1 MFGGDEAMSSEFIDA
16 VNAVMSES
24 RLDLEVT
31 QAERFEW
38 KRSIEQLDAKTRKK
52 MSNSPVQAFVN
63 AALCLNPRSDRERE
77 LRDQL
82 AIMGASKLKDIRDA
96 QKNLP
101 IWLSELVQNAVDLN
115 ATELGLD
122 FNSTTQRL
130 VWWHDGLDEN
140 GNSFSSRASESGL
153 EDLQSLINIGSS
165 NKGHNLQST
174 GKFGLGFK
182 YWVSWWDRVSVI
194 ADDHIISWKL
204 ADNKQWFEK
213 DEDYPASK
221 IESPRVELR
230 KKTIFVFDRVREISE
245 SEPKISLEWNDLC
258 HILHGLTAQPKTTSV
273 EFTIDSKS
281 SSFRHIL
288 EEMVEEENSKI
299 VHWKNLVDGEFEKLN
314 VTKKGVHVYQSL
326 NSFPPNLTSPIMATI
341 RKEVDLIKLTLDKSQ
356 ADQLQTKLNGYLAAK
371 KATLT
376 YIVSEGGMNSSPISN
391 LFPITQIA
399 YAPPKQ
405 WKGTKYIFDA
415 PFMLTKDRQKLKD
428 HYLEIE
434 QNENMNQALFG
445 IMLQLYQTLVKYG
458 AKSSET
464 LRMLKSLPQDL
475 FTCVKSI
482 RSCDFSFEDAR
493 IWPLKGGT
501 FSTLSKTCGIPLRTE
516 LTDFINGRELQSPP
530 SDEDLEFLDNVNALV
545 HDSEVYCPN
554 EGNGVVD
561 SWVLQQQS
569 SLANMLD
576 ESRFWG
582 QSEVIV
588 PKPEDFF
595 FVPGFE
601 NCKNDWKS
609 FLPLPIQSYV
619 DGTGWL
625 FPEVEGTQ
633 NQDTRIKLTQSV
645 DEIREKLTSDA
656 CKAFLAKLEELEGDV
671 LIYLH
676 EDYRECILKHPVLV
690 QVKNRP
696 GVMSLHSHKFLLFD
710 QETQTKFYGSLL
722 SEGFRCR
729 GTVGESDQLDYL
741 IPETQLVAHFQ
752 NHPQEPKH
760 WPVFAKDIKSSKLV
774 MFEEPSVQR
783 YDTYVALTSRS
794 DKAWP
799 TYWSL
804 NLNSSDPRNNI
815 WNGNGFQSENTNTST
830 FGRFATRRG
839 ENADI
844 DLIYFSHWPK
854 GLATIAEQVASTY
867 HKKVQS
873 WNHFNINTHK
883 MIRPRPQQGDQPVS
897 FVHVE
902 LVSNTNAMR
911 RFIDEHPAMQVPG
924 FILPYHIPVEHSK
937 LTFDS
942 SRITSR
948 QGKKFIEHH
957 NNAKLTSYN
966 QNKNDWL
973 RVIHNRLS
981 QSVQYDDSP
990 ESKTKFMQ
998 MDSLTR
1004 SSFNSNTRAMSLTHI
1019 VLDLHLSGGNK
1030 IRSGLSTKQALLFCA
1045 SHQNIQNG
1053 EFTSWESWIEDF
1065 GTDKKRKVIMHS
1077 LGGGNLSHARPFSD
1091 DCYNE
1096 LRLLSPLGF
1105 TKNITDFAADVYA
1118 AIGNNWMLFP
1128 PYLSF
1133 DSIPR
1138 SGMEFIQLDAISES
1152 ETAEDRAQRYEHGLQ
1167 WLFSTQPEKVQ
1178 SFFTDYL
1185 QSLKTIDLQEQING
1199 LLLIATTMLHA
1210 PEDPEILIQRWIT
1223 EETIPF
1229 TKEQA
1234 EEIRNFTVSDAAWT
1248 DKSLIETLDLILGQ
1262 SEEHGL
1268 MLHTL
1273 DKALID
1279 GLDINKLQFND
1290 YYIVRNGEL
1299 NSSIQVPKYISSH
1312 DNPLWISKQ
1321 DLQEICGINL
1331 KHGTQHRLT
1340 SRFLLDDRDAILTFE
1355 RPRLPKIPEDANCVM
1370 FEQVHN
1376 FKNALH
1382 NCCTHLR
1389 TPERNHAIS
1398 QELDEKYQFIQT
1410 WLRARVVFDLLSQN
1424 NDSTTNIDG
1433 IESEL
1438 FQQLTALKV
1447 EKLEEGTTLVDG
1459 VKIGK
1464 HGYRLEWSKESG
1476 FKLQIGHHER
1486 FIHTLICV
1494 LDDLKREFRDLPME
1508 LPYQELVNE
1517 LCRKGA
1523 GILAQE
1529 QVEDFLKHKPRHNL
1543 WSNPETYK
1551 DEHAS
1556 LSELLRTH
1564 GERKLSLMAHGW
1576 KKDGIQ
1582 GASKFLEDRI
1592 TQWEEYTHYKS
1603 VVDEV
1608 QPLKPIARG
1617 CYPQQACMNLAV
1629 RPAFTSYDES
1639 ESLYPN
1645 KIYRL
1650 IKPDRST
1657 SFGHRPEHWPATPD
1671 FLGNCLFLSSQT
1683 FDRMRLNPEPFFFHA
1698 DPEHLLTQLRLTFE
1712 SKEFEGPE
1720 NHIKVTRALN
1730 VTEESVDDANLL
1742 FEKFHLLEML
1752 AFLKGTQS
1760 LRRE

>member
-16 VNAVMSES
+16 VNTVMSTKRVPLRQS
-24 RLDLEVT
+24 HP
-31 QAERFEW
+31 ERFKW
-38 KRSIEQLDAKTRKK
+38 RKIDHIPK
-52 MSNSPVQAFVN
+52 EDFETMRNDQIQAFVN
-63 AALCLNPRSDRERE
+63 AAMVLDPRDLDSQSYRNRLIKANTEKIE
-77 LRDQL
+77 Q
-82 AIMGASKLKDIRDA
+82 IRKV
-96 QKNLP
+96 QENLE
-101 IWLSELVQNAVDLN
+101 IWLSELVQNALDLN
-115 ATELGLD
+115 AEEMGLVYDSSTGRMIWWHNGLD
-122 FNSTTQRL
+122 QHN
-130 VWWHDGLDEN
+130 N
-140 GNSFSSRASESGL
+140 CFSSSDDNIGL
-153 EDLQSLINIGSS
+153 EDLQSLIEIGSS
-165 NKGHNLQST
+165 NKSLDLQST

-182 YWVSWWDRVSVI
+182 YWISWWDEVTVI
-194 ADDHIISWKL
+194 ADKHIISWKL
-204 ADNKQWFEK
+204 EENGRYFTNIKNK
-213 DEDYPASK
+213 PAASV
-221 IESPRVELR
+221 PDTPGELD
-230 KKTIFVFDRVREISE
+230 KKTIFVFEVDKKSTKPSMNWE
-245 SEPKISLEWNDLC
+245 NFT
-258 HILHGLTAQPKTTSV
+258 HILQGLTSQPRNVKITFNINNSTADFSHQLTEEKEVENTSITTWKNRLDGPLGQLNIPAQGLHYSRPL
-273 EFTIDSKS
+273 
-281 SSFRHIL
+281 SSF
-288 EEMVEEENSKI
+288 S
-299 VHWKNLVDGEFEKLN
+299 
-314 VTKKGVHVYQSL
+314 TKVQEAIKYRIS
-326 NSFPPNLTSPIMATI
+326 
-341 RKEVDLIKLTLDKSQ
+341 KEVDTIKSTLLPEQ
-356 ADQLQTKLNGYLAAK
+356 MQQLDERMEKYLDGKL
-371 KATLT
+371 ATLT
-376 YIVSEGGMNSSPISN
+376 YITDEQPGTFPPISN
-391 LFPITQIA
+391 LFPITYI
-399 YAPPKQ
+399 KKK
-405 WKGTKYIFDA
+405 WGDTRLIFDA
-415 PFMLTKDRQKLKD
+415 PFRLERDRQHLWGHEMWGDESKPRSRNMNSGLFQAMLELYEVAVANSGDQNINIAVLLSSLPKPLFELTKSCNTKFDFAD
-428 HYLEIE
+428 ANIWP
-434 QNENMNQALFG
+434 
-445 IMLQLYQTLVKYG
+445 VKG
-458 AKSSET
+458 GEF
-464 LRMLKSLPQDL
+464 KSLKEGV
-475 FTCVKSI
+475 C
-482 RSCDFSFEDAR
+482 
-493 IWPLKGGT
+493 
-501 FSTLSKTCGIPLRTE
+501 IPLRTGLSE
-516 LTDFINGRELQSPP
+516 FIQSQ
-530 SDEDLEFLDNVNALV
+530 SHLEDETERGIFLDQASGLIHPN
-545 HDSEVYCPN
+545 EVYDF
-554 EGNGVVD
+554 NGKNIVQ
-561 SWVLQQQS
+561 SWVL
-569 SLANMLD
+569 SLPDISKLKLL
-576 ESRFWG
+576 ETQFWG
-582 QSEVIV
+582 V
-588 PKPEDFF
+588 PEDINPRPDEFF
-595 FVPGFE
+595 TTAGFD
-601 NCKNDWKS
+601 NCKTNWHS
-609 FLPLPIQSYV
+609 FLPLPIFSYAN
-619 DGTGWL
+619 GAQWL
-625 FPEVEGTQ
+625 FPRGFDGGQ
-633 NQDTRIKLTQSV
+633 NDHRVKMTRSI
-645 DEIREKLTSDA
+645 DEIREELTSDA
-656 CKAFLAKLEELEGDV
+656 CISFLEKLEHLEGDV
-671 LIYLH
+671 MVYLS
-676 EDYRECILKHPVLV
+676 EDHRDCILTHEMVVTVSNRAGIKNIHGHEFLDFVLESE
-690 QVKNRP
+690 R
-696 GVMSLHSHKFLLFD
+696 
-710 QETQTKFYGSLL
+710 EFYGGLL
-722 SEGFRCR
+722 SEGFRCF
-729 GTVGESDQLDYL
+729 ELDENTQEQAYL
-741 IPETQLVAHFQ
+741 ITESELSAHFE
-752 NHPQEPKH
+752 NFPQEPNH
-760 WPVFAKDIKSSKLV
+760 WPVFAKEIDSSKLV
-774 MFEEPSVQR
+774 MFENPTVQR
-783 YDTYVALTSRS
+783 ENTYIALTHRA
-794 DKAWP
+794 DKPWP

-804 NLNSSDPRNNI
+804 DLKESSNSKSNI
-815 WNGNGFQSENTNTST
+815 WNGNGFQANNTNIST
-830 FGRFATRRG
+830 FGKFATRRG
-839 ENADI
+839 ENADL

-854 GLATIAEQVASTY
+854 GLGTIAEQMATTY
-867 HKKVQS
+867 MRKVQS
-873 WNHFNINTHK
+873 WNNVHFNTYNMK
-883 MIRPRPQQGDQPVS
+883 KPRPQQPGQPVS

-902 LVSNTNAMR
+902 LVSNTDEMR
-911 RFIDEHPAMQVPG
+911 RFVDEHKAMQVPG
-924 FILPYHIPVEHSK
+924 FILPYHMNTDNPKFNSNRILNHNAYKYIEEHNRGL
-937 LTFDS
+937 LTD
-942 SRITSR
+942 
-948 QGKKFIEHH
+948 
-957 NNAKLTSYN
+957 YN
-966 QNKNDWL
+966 QNRNDYL
-973 RVIHNRLS
+973 RVVHNRLS
-981 QSVQYDDSP
+981 QSMHYQ
-990 ESKTKFMQ
+990 ESSFPHRKEFIEK
-998 MDSLTR
+998 DKPSN
-1004 SSFNSNTRAMSLTHI
+1004 SSFNSNTRTMSLTHLL
-1019 VLDLHLSGGNK
+1019 LDHHLS
-1030 IRSGLSTKQALLFCA
+1030 REVRVSSGLSTTQALLFCA
-1045 SHQNIQNG
+1045 SHQNILNG
-1053 EFTSWESWIEDF
+1053 EFTNWESWIEDF
-1065 GTDKKRKVIMHS
+1065 GADKKRKVIMHS
-1077 LGGGNLSHARPFSD
+1077 LGSGNLSRARSCND
-1091 DCYNE
+1091 ACYDE
-1096 LRLLSPLGF
+1096 LRTLSPLGF

-1118 AIGNNWMLFP
+1118 AIGNNWMLAP
-1128 PYLSF
+1128 PHLSF

-1152 ETAEDRAQRYEHGLQ
+1152 ETAEDRAQRYEHGLR
-1167 WLFSTQPEKVQ
+1167 WLFSAQPEKVQ

-1234 EEIRNFTVSDAAWT
+1234 EEIRNLTVSDAAWT

-1486 FIHTLICV
+1486 FIHTLTCV

>member
-1 MFGGDEAMSSEFIDA
+1 MSSEFIDA
-16 VNAVMSES
+16 VNAVMSEPRS
-24 RLDLEVT
+24 DLEVT

-258 HILHGLTAQPKTTSV
+258 HILHGLTAQPKTTFV
-273 EFTIDSKS
+273 EFTIDAKS

-288 EEMVEEENSKI
+288 EEMVEEENSNI
-299 VHWKNLVDGEFEKLN
+299 VHWENVVDGEFEKLN
-314 VTKKGVHVYQSL
+314 VTKKGIHVYQSL
-326 NSFPPNLTSPIMATI
+326 DSFPPNLTSPIMATI
-341 RKEVDLIKLTLDKSQ
+341 RKEVDLIKLTLDKTQ

-371 KATLT
+371 KAALT
-376 YIVSEGGMNSSPISN
+376 YILSEGGMNTSPISN
-391 LFPITQIA
+391 LFPITKIT
-399 YAPPKQ
+399 YAAAKQ

-415 PFMLTKDRQKLKD
+415 PFLLTKDRQMLKD
-428 HYLEIE
+428 HYLEVA

-445 IMLQLYQTLVKYG
+445 IMLQLYQKLVKYG

-475 FTCVKSI
+475 FTCVKST
-482 RSCDFSFEDAR
+482 RSCDFSFEGAR

-501 FSTLSKTCGIPLRTE
+501 FSTLGKTCGIPLRTE

-530 SDEDLEFLDNVNALV
+530 SDEDLEFLDNVNALI

-561 SWVLQQQS
+561 SWVLQQPTS
-569 SLANMLD
+569 VANMLD
-576 ESRFWG
+576 ELRFWG
-582 QSEVIV
+582 QPEAIV

-595 FVPGFE
+595 SVPGFE
-601 NCKNDWKS
+601 DCTNNWKS
-609 FLPLPIQSYV
+609 FLPLPIQSYT
-619 DGTGWL
+619 DGAGWL
-625 FPEVEGTQ
+625 FPVIGTAQ
-633 NQDTRIKLTQSV
+633 QEDTRIKLTQSV
-645 DEIREKLTSDA
+645 GEIREKLTSDA
-656 CKAFLAKLEELEGDV
+656 CKAFLDKLEELEGDV

-696 GVMSLHSHKFLLFD
+696 GVMSLHGHKFLLFD

-783 YDTYVALTSRS
+783 YNTYVALTSKS
-794 DKAWP
+794 DKPWP

-804 NLNSSDPRNNI
+804 NLNSSDSKNNI

-867 HKKVQS
+867 QKKVQS

-897 FVHVE
+897 FVYVE
-902 LVSNTNAMR
+902 LVSNTNEMR

-937 LTFDS
+937 PTFNL

-948 QGKKFIEHH
+948 QGKRYIEHH

-981 QSVQYDDSP
+981 QSVQYDDSL
-990 ESKTKFMQ
+990 ESKAKFMQ

-1019 VLDLHLSGGNK
+1019 VLDLHLSGGNQ

-1053 EFTSWESWIEDF
+1053 EFTNWESWIEDF

-1096 LRLLSPLGF
+1096 IRLLSPLGF
-1105 TKNITDFAADVYA
+1105 TKNITDFDAEVYA
-1118 AIGNNWMLFP
+1118 AIGNGWMLFP
-1128 PYLSF
+1128 PHLPL

-1152 ETAEDRAQRYEHGLQ
+1152 ETAEDRALRYENGLR

-1185 QSLKTIDLQEQING
+1185 QSLKTLDLLNQING
-1199 LLLIATTMLHA
+1199 LLLIATTILHA
-1210 PEDPEILIQRWIT
+1210 PEEPRNLIQQWIT

-1234 EEIRNFTVSDAAWT
+1234 EEIRNLTESDAAWT
-1248 DKSLIETLDLILGQ
+1248 NSSLVEILDLILGQ

-1268 MLHTL
+1268 TLHTL
-1273 DKALID
+1273 DEALIYD
-1279 GLDINKLQFND
+1279 LDISNLQFNN
-1290 YYIVRNGEL
+1290 YFIVKNGEL
-1299 NSSIQVPKYISSH
+1299 ISSVQIPREISRH
-1312 DNPLWISKQ
+1312 DNPLWVSKQ

-1331 KHGTQHRLT
+1331 KQGTQHRLT
-1340 SRFLLDDRDAILTFE
+1340 SRFLLEDRDAILTFE
-1355 RPRLPKIPEDANCVM
+1355 RARLPKIPNDANSVT
-1370 FEQVHN
+1370 FDQVHN
-1376 FKNALH
+1376 FTEAL
-1382 NCCTHLR
+1382 NDCCAHIR
-1389 TPERNHAIS
+1389 VPERANLS
-1398 QELDEKYQFIQT
+1398 SPPDLDGKYQFIQT
-1410 WLRARVVFDLLSQN
+1410 WLRAQVLFDLLNQTQ
-1424 NDSTTNIDG
+1424 DSAINVEE
-1433 IESEL
+1433 IEGEL
-1438 FQQLTALKV
+1438 FHQLTALEVK
-1447 EKLEEGTTLVDG
+1447 KSEEDTVLVDG
-1459 VKIGK
+1459 VVKIGK
-1464 HGYRLEWSKESG
+1464 HGYRLEWSKGSG
-1476 FKLQIGHHER
+1476 FTLQIGQHDR
-1486 FIHTLICV
+1486 FIHTLTCMQV
-1494 LDDLKREFRDLPME
+1494 DLKNKLGSLAMNLSYD
-1508 LPYQELVNE
+1508 ELVHQVH
-1517 LCRKGA
+1517 LKGE
-1523 GILAQE
+1523 GILTQV
-1529 QVEDFLKHKPRHNL
+1529 QVEDLLKEQPRHNL
-1543 WSNPETYK
+1543 WNDPEAYK
-1551 DEHAS
+1551 DEYAS
-1556 LSELLRTH
+1556 LSELLETH
-1564 GERKLSLMAHGW
+1564 LERRGNLISNGW
-1576 KKDGIQ
+1576 AKEGPQ
-1582 GASKFLEDRI
+1582 GARQFLDNR
-1592 TQWEEYTHYKS
+1592 TKQWEEYTLYKS
-1603 VVDEV
+1603 AVDEI
-1608 QPLKPIARG
+1608 QPLKRVAG
-1617 CYPQQACMNLAV
+1617 DWYTEQACMNLAV

-1650 IKPDRST
+1650 IKPDRET
-1657 SFGHRPEHWPATPD
+1657 NFGRRPEHWPAIPD
-1671 FLGNCLFLSSQT
+1671 FLGNVLFLSSQT
-1683 FDRMRLNPEPFFFHA
+1683 FDRMRLNPEPFKFHA
-1698 DPEHLLTQLRLTFE
+1698 DPDHMLTQLRLTFE
-1712 SKEFEGPE
+1712 SDEFEGPE
-1720 NHIKVTRALN
+1720 NLIKVTRALQ
-1730 VTEESVDDANLL
+1730 VTDVPEDDANLV
-1742 FEKFHLLEML
+1742 FDKFHLLEML
-1752 AFLKGTQS
+1752 AFLKGTRS
-1760 LRRE
+1760 LREG